1 MAEKYNRGE
10 MELVPKINSSE
21 MDKGLTILS
30 DKVLHSVNAVEEA
43 LQQKMKKME
52 DVYDNMMNE
61 IVSGYEQAY
70 QEAEHKLAKSMTRIQ
85 QQTEKRFRTEF
96 AQRTGLIP
104 QGKNGNYTAKQLRD
118 LSLSDSDKSNL
129 IDEKTK
135 AIVSSSTIAKRQK
148 ELETIKASVDS
159 LKELKKITMTFN
171 SDALEKIPQ
180 ILSNIGLSGEK
191 ISETV
196 KGLREIGE
204 AITKYEK
211 VAQNE
216 IGRIESNKSKSS
228 NIRTDRGLDQSK
240 SNKSSSSTRIK
251 NLMDS
256 LDKTTA
262 ETVNTKVE
270 QMVSALKASNK
281 QHVISQAK
289 IDEITEVVLEET
301 IRNLKAQSSKVVPT
315 GRKKAVVEYDEGTPV
330 EKGKGVLTARNFDSF
345 VINGQFIPSSR
356 YVEDDKGVA
365 SREFFKSIGILDSRL
380 ANPNKIGGLGNLYN
394 ASITQLQQAYDTL
407 TSILDNTNLNQETR
421 KQIEGFKDV
430 LVSAVADSFGNT
442 NEEELKQRL
451 SRSIYGTDAYNQN
464 VYEQMYEDATFNKQG
479 AFYKALRKRIPNLTA
494 TTEYDEFDYDSLA
507 YEHKGSDS
515 GRDNATTVE
524 QLMEETV
531 ENAIAVAE
539 RVKALKKLTDYFKNN
554 GLDSL
559 MQGLSSDL
567 SNTSDADVRDNAIKI
582 AQELIM
588 QALNDMG
595 YEISYNNNNG
605 LDFTDQ
611 KRFVPKLRHEE
622 TGEDDEDF
630 VESQIASK
638 DNVEDEAILKTLKAQ
653 YYGLLEQYKSYIQ
666 NVITKS
672 IPDSKKGK
680 MLREIDDLIKM
691 FPEDY
696 NDSEGNK
703 ILDIITELSEIETKS
718 SEIPKN
724 LDKLKSVIDEIS
736 LDRKHEQEEAED
748 ISKDALS
755 LEEGRKKL
763 KSGESFKEDK
773 LYDETDDL
781 YGIGWVKRVKEALS
795 RSEGELD
802 DSAKQ
807 LIDNFVN
814 AVYNNVAKVD
824 SEETRTF
831 AKQLQSAFR
840 SSDDS
845 VSLYNILSKMLE
857 EANTVDASI
866 KRYVKELNEQAGAD
880 LFDFDTELENWK
892 TANPDR
898 VKAYERSKKAR
909 EAFDNAGGLVDIR
922 KSMDAVFNVD
932 DFYIQQLKQ
941 RFDALNYEIED
952 TIEYALQDDEG
963 NYLTDEKGELI
974 KKTKQVTQNVQET
987 ILKGIVGRL
996 DASGTFEN
1004 PNKYTG
1010 SSYYKGIGQK
1020 GEELPEN
1027 AVLSPQQKTSLYY
1040 QAGYTGAVYGG
1051 RTIGEN
1057 ITNAEKILVTKQEE
1071 LAKKKSSLTDTQIKM
1086 LEAQISVIEDDLQKL
1101 RKASARKASDSDLA
1115 NTTLGLIQTPDSS
1128 QMITVTEGKD
1138 DTKKRTE
1145 SVSRAYERAKR
1156 LKEAQ
1161 ESKKLIPGYSYKLNN
1176 GITGEI
1182 LEDLGNDSYKVSMI
1196 EDSITSGMKTKKETT
1211 VIGKK
1216 FVENLYDY
1224 IAPAAQ
1230 KLSDN
1235 VGEQIQEE
1243 AQNKKKVDIKSP
1255 ENQIVT
1261 GNTGTTNISSG
1272 TVYVDSEL
1280 TNVNTADVALV
1291 SKGNANVNLI
1301 GKVNLSGDISVEGKG
1316 SNENQPSDYGK
1327 VNSIKGFKPDFI
1339 DKDGQH
1345 KYVNPETGKSF
1356 LSVTQL
1362 RDYLI
1367 RGQNPTFGVDIER
1380 IKEKA
1385 KANFEAG
1392 LDAISIDDF
1401 EGIQPNDFK
1410 FMIEDIIGQGIR
1422 GDTFHSLIDKFVKS
1436 GLPTEDWTLEKLAEK
1451 DNKAFNDYQT
1461 EYKLA
1466 VEELAKYGIGEEFLG
1481 ISERLE
1487 SYVDAMKKSGMAP
1500 TKFSEQRLAFTM
1512 SGTRGDISVGVT
1524 PDQLFSMGNTGA
1536 FVDNKTGSVHGQEAF
1551 QLTGQM
1557 LATLANL
1564 DAELTDAEGN
1574 SLGKV
1579 RDFLSGIDFSK
1590 PMKGYIADVEDGVT
1604 QLKEYVLMSRDEFY
1618 NLAMDAQEIA
1628 EGKKAPLSKEERNR
1642 RMNRQLKTGTTIG
1655 YSDSKYAES
1664 VNEELM
1670 FIDTDQGKVIREYLS
1685 YLKQINDVQ
1694 LKIVQAQN
1702 EMETADENRKR
1713 NLQDL
1718 LNSYNKQLE
1727 TLKTN
1732 QPQLESFAGSEGL
1745 QYRLGQNL
1753 LDSDHADYLK
1763 KKLDEVNNAFESKSI
1778 KSINKIKE
1786 NLDKLTAKDTPI
1798 NTGLFGEDFDTIVQ
1812 KLKDGYT
1819 EIDRTQESL
1828 SAKVKAYEASLRSE
1842 VSALKDIATH
1852 STKIQ
1857 SINEQIDKLQ
1867 ADNSTENSELLNDLN
1882 KRLKKEQ
1889 ELLKV
1894 AEQRRNVAIQ
1904 ERQGTGLD
1912 EDIASGKVDAQ
1923 TKQRIANTYS
1933 QQRQNLVNAVNQGTA
1948 KAEADQSVQNY
1959 VQANKLI
1966 KEYINNLKLQ
1976 YKTQQE
1982 IQKLSIKMEN
1992 QSGNEL
1998 AASEAY
2004 KAALESRVDSLQEQ
2018 LPYYDQ
2024 QSKKLG
2030 NIKLEEE
2037 QIVSLEKQKNNLAK
2051 QQQIAQEKINA
2062 TVKDQRNILEEIVG
2076 GFKQAFRNMTDASI
2090 AYEIIG
2096 MFKQGITELLQTIR
2110 EMDSALVDLQI
2121 ASGGTREEM
2130 HDMMMDLNSLAT
2142 EVGKTTTEVAQGA
2155 NDWLRAGY
2163 EGQEAADLTRAS
2175 MQLSTLGMIDSADA
2189 TSYLISVLKGWKLEA
2204 SEVATVVD
2212 KLVAV
2217 DMSAALSAGDLAE
2230 AIRVLSVAYLKHSP
2244 LYRVIIQ

>member
-1 MAEKYNRGE
+1 
-10 MELVPKINSSE
+10 

-52 DVYDNMMNE
+52 DIYDNMMNE

-70 QEAEHKLAKSMTRIQ
+70 QEAEHKLAKSATRIQ

-216 IGRIESNKSKSS
+216 IGRIESSKPKSS

-479 AFYKALRKRIPNLTA
+479 AFYEALRKRIPNLTA

-588 QALNDMG
+588 QALDDMG

-763 KSGESFKEDK
+763 KSGEFFKEDK

-963 NYLTDEKGELI
+963 NYLTDEKGKLI

-1010 SSYYKGIGQK
+1010 SSYYRGIGQK

-1115 NTTLGLIQTPDSS
+1115 NTTLELIQTPDSS

-1216 FVENLYDY
+1216 FIENLYDY

-1291 SKGNANVNLI
+1291 SKGNANVNLT

-1536 FVDNKTGSVHGQEAF
+1536 FVDNKTGAVHGQEAF

-1564 DAELTDAEGN
+1564 DAELTDSSGK

-1579 RDFLSGIDFSK
+1579 KDFLAGVDFNK
-1590 PMKGYIADVEDGVT
+1590 PMKGYIADVENGVT

-1618 NLAMDAQEIA
+1618 NLAMDAQEIV
-1628 EGKKAPLSKEERNR
+1628 EGKRGPLSKEERNR

-1670 FIDTDQGKVIREYLS
+1670 FIDANQGKLIRDYLS
-1685 YLKQINDVQ
+1685 QLAKVKKTQLEIQSIEKKIEAAREKGGESAEQEVNSLTKQLN
-1694 LKIVQAQN
+1694 AQKDLLA
-1702 EMETADENRKR
+1702 TYGKGFDLTGRKR
-1713 NLQDL
+1713 TITSEDGTKHTLIGNNILDEEHVAA
-1718 LNSYNKQLE
+1718 LNQ
-1727 TLKTN
+1727 KTN
-1732 QPQLESFAGSEGL
+1732 ELI
-1745 QYRLGQNL
+1745 
-1753 LDSDHADYLK
+1753 K
-1763 KKLDEVNNAFESKSI
+1763 KYENKSI
-1778 KSINKIKE
+1778 KAIENIQSRLNKLGNIQTYID
-1786 NLDKLTAKDTPI
+1786 NSL
-1798 NTGLFGEDFDTIVQ
+1798 NTGLFGEDFETILQ
-1812 KLKDGYT
+1812 KVKDGYS

-1828 SAKVKAYEASLRSE
+1828 NARVVAYRNSLNDEVKALGEMA
-1842 VSALKDIATH
+1842 IH
-1852 STKIQ
+1852 STKIK

-1867 ADNSTENSELLNDLN
+1867 SDNSTENSEIINDLN

-1894 AEQRRNVAIQ
+1894 AEQRRDVAIQ

-1912 EDIASGKVDAQ
+1912 KDIASGKIGADV
-1923 TKQRIANTYS
+1923 KLNLANAYS

-2004 KAALESRVDSLQEQ
+2004 KAALEGRIDSLQEQ

-2096 MFKQGITELLQTIR
+2096 MFRQGVTELLQTIR

-2204 SEVATVVD
+2204 EEVSSVVD
-2212 KLVAV
+2212 KLVSV
-2217 DMSAALSAGDLAE
+2217 DMAAALN
-2230 AIRVLSVAYLKHSP
+2230 Y
-2244 LYRVIIQ
+2244 

>member
-104 QGKNGNYTAKQLRD
+104 QGKKGNYTAKQLRD

-216 IGRIESNKSKSS
+216 IGRIESSKPKSS

-479 AFYKALRKRIPNLTA
+479 AFYEALRKRIPNLTA

-588 QALNDMG
+588 QALDDMG

-763 KSGESFKEDK
+763 KSGEFFKEDK

-963 NYLTDEKGELI
+963 NYLTDEKGKLI

-1010 SSYYKGIGQK
+1010 SSYYRGIGQK

-1040 QAGYTGAVYGG
+1040 QAGHTGAVYGG

-1057 ITNAEKILVTKQEE
+1057 ITNAEKVLVAKQEE

-1086 LEAQISVIEDDLQKL
+1086 LEAQISVIENDLQKL

-1115 NTTLGLIQTPDSS
+1115 NTTLELIQTPDSS

-1138 DTKKRTE
+1138 DKEKRTE
-1145 SVSRAYERAKR
+1145 SVSQAYERAKR

-1176 GITGEI
+1176 GTTGEI
-1182 LEDLGNDSYKVSMI
+1182 LEDLGDDSYKVSMI
-1196 EDSITSGMKTKKETT
+1196 EDSVISGMKTRKETT

-1216 FVENLYDY
+1216 FIENLYDY

-1243 AQNKKKVDIKSP
+1243 AKNKKKVSINPP
-1255 ENQIVT
+1255 ENQTTT
-1261 GNTGTTNISSG
+1261 GNIGTTNISSG
-1272 TVYVDSEL
+1272 TAYIDSEL

-1291 SKGNANVNLI
+1291 SKGNANINLT
-1301 GKVNLSGDISVEGKG
+1301 GKVNLNGDVSVEGEG
-1316 SNENQPSDYGK
+1316 SNENQSSVYGK
-1327 VNSIKGFKPDFI
+1327 VNNIKGFKPDFI
-1339 DKDGQH
+1339 DEDGQH

-1392 LDAISIDDF
+1392 LNAISIDDF

-1410 FMIEDIIGQGIR
+1410 FMVEEVIGQGIR

-1451 DNKAFNDYQT
+1451 DNKAFKDYQN
-1461 EYKLA
+1461 EYKQA

-1524 PDQLFSMGNTGA
+1524 PDQLFSMGNIGA
-1536 FVDNKTGSVHGQEAF
+1536 FVDNKTGAVHGQEAF

-1564 DAELTDAEGN
+1564 DAELTDSSGK

-1579 RDFLSGIDFSK
+1579 KDFLSGIDFNK
-1590 PMKGYIADVEDGVT
+1590 PMKGYIADVEDGIT

-1628 EGKKAPLSKEERNR
+1628 EGKRGPLSKEERNR

-1670 FIDTDQGKVIREYLS
+1670 FIDANQGKLIREYVSQLS
-1685 YLKQINDVQ
+1685 KVKALELEIQNINAKSD
-1694 LKIVQAQN
+1694 
-1702 EMETADENRKR
+1702 EYSEAD
-1713 NLQDL
+1713 
-1718 LNSYNKQLE
+1718 
-1727 TLKTN
+1727 
-1732 QPQLESFAGSEGL
+1732 
-1745 QYRLGQNL
+1745 
-1753 LDSDHADYLK
+1753 LDREV
-1763 KKLDEVNNAFESKSI
+1763 KKLDALQKQKSDIESQMASLNTVINENGKQYILGNSVLDEDHSRALENQITNITNLFETKSI
-1778 KSINKIKE
+1778 TALNKIEKKME
-1786 NLDKLTAKDTPI
+1786 QLTAKDTPI

-1894 AEQRRNVAIQ
+1894 AEQRRDVAIQ

-2004 KAALESRVDSLQEQ
+2004 KAALESRIDSLQEQ

-2096 MFKQGITELLQTIR
+2096 MFRQAVTELLQTIR

-2204 SEVATVVD
+2204 EEVATVVD

-2217 DMSAALSAGDLAE
+2217 DMAAATSAGDLAE
-2230 AIRVLSVAYLKHSP
+2230 AMSRAKFIGSL
-2244 LYRVIIQ
+2244 

>member
-1 MAEKYNRGE
+1 MAEKFNQGE
-10 MELVPKINSSE
+10 IELIPKINTSE
-21 MDKGLTILS
+21 MEKGTTELS
-30 DKVLHSVNAVEEA
+30 KEVLHSVGAVEEA
-43 LQQKMKKME
+43 LQQKLKNISN
-52 DVYDNMMNE
+52 VYDDMMDE
-61 IVSGYEQAY
+61 IVSSCEQAY
-70 QEAEHKLAKSMTRIQ
+70 KEAENKLAKSATRIQ
-85 QQTEKRFRTEF
+85 QQTEKKFKTEL
-96 AQRTGLIP
+96 AQRTGIIP
-104 QGKNGNYTAKQLRD
+104 KGKNGDYTPKQLKDLQLSNQDSSNLVTAKATA
-118 LSLSDSDKSNL
+118 LSNS
-129 IDEKTK
+129 
-135 AIVSSSTIAKRQK
+135 ATINKRQK
-148 ELETIKASVDS
+148 ELETIKSNVES
-159 LKELKKITMTFN
+159 LKELKKITMSFN
-171 SDALEKIPQ
+171 SDALEKIPK
-180 ILSNIGLSGEK
+180 ILTDIGVSGEK
-191 ISETV
+191 LTETI
-196 KGLREIGE
+196 KNLKEIGE
-204 AITKYEK
+204 AVVKYEK
-211 VAQNE
+211 IAQNE
-216 IGRIESNKSKSS
+216 IGRIESSKSKSS
-228 NIRTDRGLDQSK
+228 NIRTDRGIDQSK
-240 SNKSSSSTRIK
+240 TNKSSSSTRIK
-251 NLMDS
+251 SLMES

-270 QMVSALKASNK
+270 QMVSTLKASSK
-281 QHVISQAK
+281 QKAISQAK

-301 IRNLKAQSSKVVPT
+301 LRNLKAQGSKIVPT

-356 YVEDDKGVA
+356 YVEDEKGVA

-380 ANPNKIGGLGNLYN
+380 ANPKNIGGLGNLYN

-407 TSILDNTNLNQETR
+407 TSILDSTNLNQETR
-421 KQIEGFKDV
+421 KQIEGFRDV

-451 SRSIYGTDAYNQN
+451 SRSIYGTDAYNRN

-479 AFYKALRKRIPNLTA
+479 AFYEALRKQIPNLTA

-507 YEHKGSDS
+507 YEHKESDS

-531 ENAIAVAE
+531 KNAIAVAE
-539 RVKALKKLTDYFKNN
+539 RVKALKELTDYFKNN

-567 SNTSDADVRDNAIKI
+567 QNTSDSDVRANAIKI

-588 QALNDMG
+588 QALDDMG

-611 KRFVPKLRHEE
+611 KRFIPKSHYEE
-622 TGEDDEDF
+622 TGEEDEDF
-630 VESQIASK
+630 IMSQIASQ
-638 DNVEDEAILKTLKAQ
+638 DDTEEEAILKTVKAQ

-672 IPDSKKGK
+672 IPDSKKEK
-680 MLREIDDLIKM
+680 MLGEIDDLIKM

-696 NDSEGNK
+696 NDSEGNE
-703 ILDIITELSEIETKS
+703 ILDIITELSEIETRGA
-718 SEIPKN
+718 EIPKN

-736 LDRKHEQEEAED
+736 LDRKHEEEEAED

-755 LEEGRKKL
+755 LEEGRKKV

-781 YGIGWVKRVKEALS
+781 YGAGWVKRVKEALS

-807 LIDNFVN
+807 LINNFVN
-814 AVYNNVAKVD
+814 AVYDNVAKLD

-909 EAFDNAGGLVDIR
+909 EAFDNAGGLVDIK

-932 DFYIQQLKQ
+932 DFYIQQLKK
-941 RFDALNYEIED
+941 RFDALNYDIED

-1057 ITNAEKILVTKQEE
+1057 ITNAEKILVAKQEE

-1086 LEAQISVIEDDLQKL
+1086 LEAQISVIENDLQKL

-1115 NTTLGLIQTPDSS
+1115 NTTLELIQTPDSS

-1145 SVSRAYERAKR
+1145 SVSQAYERAKR

-1176 GITGEI
+1176 GTTGEI

-1196 EDSITSGMKTKKETT
+1196 KDSVTSGMKTKKETT

-1216 FVENLYDY
+1216 FIENLYDY

-1291 SKGNANVNLI
+1291 SKGNANVNLT
-1301 GKVNLSGDISVEGKG
+1301 GKVNLNGDISVEGNG
-1316 SNENQPSDYGK
+1316 SNENQSSDYGK

-1410 FMIEDIIGQGIR
+1410 FMIEDVIGQGIR

-1451 DNKAFNDYQT
+1451 DNKAFNDYQK

-1564 DAELTDAEGN
+1564 DAELTDSSGK

-1579 RDFLSGIDFSK
+1579 KDFLAGIDFNK

-1655 YSDSKYAES
+1655 YSDAKYAES

-1670 FIDTDQGKVIREYLS
+1670 FIDADQGKVIREYLS
-1685 YLKQINDVQ
+1685 QLAKVKKTQLEIQSIEKKIEAAREKGGESAEQEVNSLTKQ
-1694 LKIVQAQN
+1694 LKAQKDLLA
-1702 EMETADENRKR
+1702 TYGKGFDLIGRKR
-1713 NLQDL
+1713 TITSEDGTKHTLIGNNILDEEHVAA
-1718 LNSYNKQLE
+1718 LNQ
-1727 TLKTN
+1727 KTN
-1732 QPQLESFAGSEGL
+1732 ELIKNYE
-1745 QYRLGQNL
+1745 N
-1753 LDSDHADYLK
+1753 
-1763 KKLDEVNNAFESKSI
+1763 KSI
-1778 KSINKIKE
+1778 KAIENIQTRLNKLGDIQAYID
-1786 NLDKLTAKDTPI
+1786 NGL
-1798 NTGLFGEDFDTIVQ
+1798 NTGLFGEDFETILQ
-1812 KLKDGYT
+1812 KVKNGYS

-1828 SAKVKAYEASLRSE
+1828 NARVVAYKNSLNDEVKALGEM
-1842 VSALKDIATH
+1842 ATH
-1852 STKIQ
+1852 STKIK

-1867 ADNSTENSELLNDLN
+1867 SDNSTENSEIINDLN

-1889 ELLKV
+1889 ELLKI
-1894 AEQRRNVAIQ
+1894 AEQRRDVAIQ

-1912 EDIASGKVDAQ
+1912 KDIASGKIGTDVKL
-1923 TKQRIANTYS
+1923 TLANAYS

-2004 KAALESRVDSLQEQ
+2004 KAALESRIDSLQEQ

-2037 QIVSLEKQKNNLAK
+2037 QIISLEKQKNNLAK

-2062 TVKDQRNILEEIVG
+2062 TVKNQRNILEEIVG

-2096 MFKQGITELLQTIR
+2096 MFRQGVTELLQTIR

-2130 HDMMMDLNSLAT
+2130 HDMMMDLNGLAT

-2163 EGQEAADLTRAS
+2163 EGLEAADLTRAS

-2204 SEVATVVD
+2204 EDVSNVVD

-2217 DMSAALSAGDLAE
+2217 DMAAALNF
-2230 AIRVLSVAYLKHSP
+2230 
-2244 LYRVIIQ
+2244 

>member
-70 QEAEHKLAKSMTRIQ
+70 QEAEHKLAKSATRIQ
-85 QQTEKRFRTEF
+85 QQTEKKFRTEF
-96 AQRTGLIP
+96 AQRTGLTP

-135 AIVSSSTIAKRQK
+135 AITSSSTIAKRQK

-216 IGRIESNKSKSS
+216 IGRIEGSKPKSP

-301 IRNLKAQSSKVVPT
+301 IRNLKAQGSKVVPT

-356 YVEDDKGVA
+356 YVEDEKGVA

-407 TSILDNTNLNQETR
+407 TSILDSTNLNQETR
-421 KQIEGFKDV
+421 KQIEGFRDV

-479 AFYKALRKRIPNLTA
+479 AFYEALRKRILNLTA

-531 ENAIAVAE
+531 ENAVAVAE
-539 RVKALKKLTDYFKNN
+539 RVKALKELTDYFKNN
-554 GLDSL
+554 GIDSL

-567 SNTSDADVRDNAIKI
+567 QNTSDSDVRANAIKI

-588 QALNDMG
+588 QALDDMG
-595 YEISYNNNNG
+595 YKIDYGRNSVKTVSMS
-605 LDFTDQ
+605 DFTRENDEG
-611 KRFVPKLRHEE
+611 EE
-622 TGEDDEDF
+622 YNYIENTVQDIDTPDVLLEEKEALDNLK
-630 VESQIASK
+630 SQ
-638 DNVEDEAILKTLKAQ
+638 
-653 YYGLLEQYKSYIQ
+653 YFGLLEQYKSYIQ
-666 NVITKS
+666 NVISKS
-672 IPDSKKGK
+672 LPEDKKGG
-680 MLREIDDLIKM
+680 LLSQVNDLLKA

-696 NDSEGNK
+696 NEQEGNK
-703 ILDIITELSEIETKS
+703 LLQAVNDLSSVETTSTSIVSNLDILR
-718 SEIPKN
+718 N
-724 LDKLKSVIDEIS
+724 VIDDIALTRE
-736 LDRKHEQEEAED
+736 REQIEAED

-755 LEEGRKKL
+755 IEEGRKKV
-763 KSGESFKEDK
+763 KAGESFKEDE

-781 YGIGWVKRVKEALS
+781 YGTGWVKRVKEALS

-814 AVYNNVAKVD
+814 AVYNNVAKID
-824 SEETRTF
+824 NEESRTF

-909 EAFDNAGGLVDIR
+909 EAFDSAGGLVDIR
-922 KSMDAVFNVD
+922 KSMDAVFNID

-974 KKTKQVTQNVQET
+974 KKIKQVTQNVQET

-1010 SSYYKGIGQK
+1010 SSYYRGIGQK

-1057 ITNAEKILVTKQEE
+1057 ITNAEKILAAKQEE

-1086 LEAQISVIEDDLQKL
+1086 LEAQISVIENDLQKL
-1101 RKASARKASDSDLA
+1101 RRASARKASDSDLA
-1115 NTTLGLIQTPDSS
+1115 NTTLELIQTPDSS

-1138 DTKKRTE
+1138 DKEKRTE
-1145 SVSRAYERAKR
+1145 SVSQAYERAKR

-1176 GITGEI
+1176 GTTGEI
-1182 LEDLGNDSYKVSMI
+1182 LEDLGDDSYKVSMI
-1196 EDSITSGMKTKKETT
+1196 EDSVTSGMKTKKETK

-1216 FVENLYDY
+1216 FIENLYDY
-1224 IAPAAQ
+1224 IAPATQ

-1243 AQNKKKVDIKSP
+1243 AKNKKKVSINPP
-1255 ENQIVT
+1255 ENQT
-1261 GNTGTTNISSG
+1261 TAGNIGATNISSG
-1272 TVYVDSEL
+1272 IAYIDSEL

-1291 SKGNANVNLI
+1291 SKGNANVNLT
-1301 GKVNLSGDISVEGKG
+1301 GKVNLNGDVSVEGEG
-1316 SNENQPSDYGK
+1316 SNENQSSVYGK

-1339 DKDGQH
+1339 DEDGQH

-1392 LDAISIDDF
+1392 LGAISIDDF

-1410 FMIEDIIGQGIR
+1410 FMVEEVIGQGIR
-1422 GDTFHSLIDKFVKS
+1422 GDLFHSLIDKFVKA
-1436 GLPTEDWTLEKLAEK
+1436 GLNTDEFTLEKLAEK
-1451 DNKAFNDYQT
+1451 DNKAFKDYQ
-1461 EYKLA
+1461 EDYQNA
-1466 VEELAKYGIGEEFLG
+1466 VQELSKYGIGEEFLG

-1536 FVDNKTGSVHGQEAF
+1536 FVDNKTGAVHGQEAF

-1564 DAELTDAEGN
+1564 DAELTDSSGK

-1579 RDFLSGIDFSK
+1579 KDFLAGIDFNK
-1590 PMKGYIADVEDGVT
+1590 PMKGYIADVENGVT

-1628 EGKKAPLSKEERNR
+1628 EGKRGPLSKEERNR

-1670 FIDTDQGKVIREYLS
+1670 FIDANQGKLIRDYLS
-1685 YLKQINDVQ
+1685 QLAKVKKTQLEIQSIEKKIEAAREKGGESAEQEVNSLTKQLN
-1694 LKIVQAQN
+1694 AQKDLLA
-1702 EMETADENRKR
+1702 TYGKGFDLTGRKR
-1713 NLQDL
+1713 TITSEDGTKHTLIGNNILDEEHVAA
-1718 LNSYNKQLE
+1718 LNQ
-1727 TLKTN
+1727 KTN
-1732 QPQLESFAGSEGL
+1732 ELI
-1745 QYRLGQNL
+1745 
-1753 LDSDHADYLK
+1753 K
-1763 KKLDEVNNAFESKSI
+1763 KYENKSI
-1778 KSINKIKE
+1778 KAIENIQSRLNKLGNIQTYID
-1786 NLDKLTAKDTPI
+1786 NSL
-1798 NTGLFGEDFDTIVQ
+1798 NTGLFGEDFETILQ
-1812 KLKDGYT
+1812 KVKDGYS

-1828 SAKVKAYEASLRSE
+1828 NARVVAYRNSLNDEVKALGEMA
-1842 VSALKDIATH
+1842 IH
-1852 STKIQ
+1852 STKIK

-1867 ADNSTENSELLNDLN
+1867 SDNSTENSEIINDLN

-1894 AEQRRNVAIQ
+1894 AEQRRDVAIQ

-1912 EDIASGKVDAQ
+1912 KDIASGKIGADV
-1923 TKQRIANTYS
+1923 KLNLANAYS

-2004 KAALESRVDSLQEQ
+2004 KAALEGRIDSLQEQ

-2096 MFKQGITELLQTIR
+2096 MFRQGVTELLQTIR

-2204 SEVATVVD
+2204 EEVSSVVD
-2212 KLVAV
+2212 KLVSV
-2217 DMSAALSAGDLAE
+2217 DMAAALN
-2230 AIRVLSVAYLKHSP
+2230 Y
-2244 LYRVIIQ
+2244 